1 LVESLIFI
9 DTLSNLNSVKKQI
22 LDIKNKKIISFNYD
36 THNFLEQE
44 NIPHTNS
51 DEYLSQNER
60 TQLFD
65 KVASLHNWY
74 EKNKIFQELKF
85 EGTNLLGLMDTAEF
99 SRFLLEKLIKF
110 LTLIRIIQNENPKKI
125 FSSIKNFPAINS
137 ITCNSNMELIEL
149 KINSNN
155 VLYWNKINFKFRLF
169 SKSFSLGL
177 SQKKYTSIKHHVE
190 NFFTFILQLNP
201 NRSKTKSLLF
211 LEFDIGKY
219 SEIIQNLH
227 DYDGQILFLNRR
239 RPTFYDLNT
248 LNLLKKFNCKVL
260 NTKNLTRSNT
270 NLIKTL
276 TKEYS
281 DIFDS
286 VWQNNK
292 IFNEIF
298 SLEGFSFW
306 PYIKNILLESYKSR
320 MTEYFETILA
330 SKKIL
335 KNFNV
340 SCIVSLNVIGE
351 TEKIILDVNN
361 NDIPSIMLEH
371 GYANYIPEISR
382 YDFWSMYNLFKDKIA
397 VWGDVQK
404 QYLIKQ
410 HKIDEK
416 QILTVGSPRHDAFFL
431 KKIYKSN
438 QKTLLLTM
446 HPLSNI
452 VGQNTISHYIKY
464 EKTIIDFCK
473 IIKNIPELKLIVKL
487 HPSDVP
493 HNTLILNLFNKID
506 PSIPVF
512 QNKSIMELLLSCDT
526 LVNIS
531 PEGWDPSTVM
541 MEALILKIPVMNI
554 ILDDLFYNFQYV
566 KDKAIVSLSGDF
578 DLENNLMEILFNKEF
593 RNELIKNGQKHL
605 KNYLSN
611 PGSASCNFAKI
622 LKTY

>member
-1 LVESLIFI
+1 MVESLIFI

-99 SRFLLEKLIKF
+99 SRFLIEKLIKF

-404 QYLIKQ
+404 QYLINQ

>member
-1 LVESLIFI
+1 MVESLIFI

-149 KINSNN
+149 KINSND
-155 VLYWNKINFKFRLF
+155 VIYWNKINFRFHLF

-404 QYLIKQ
+404 QYLINQ